1 MKEYEELTF
10 ADNFMFCKILEE
22 NEYRCREMTELR
34 LGRKSGNII
43 KDPKTEKAIK
53 LTPDGHGIRF
63 DVYFEDDEDTI
74 YDIEMQTSNT
84 AEIPKRSRYYQGM
97 LDLNYLKEGKRY
109 KSLPNS
115 YIIFLC
121 TFDLFEMGYHKYS
134 FAPMCRED
142 KSIELEDGTNRIFIC
157 AGGHRDDVSK
167 ELAAFIEYLTGKLSE
182 NNLVKDIQQ
191 KVQEARESNRWR
203 AEYMTLRDMLDDEF
217 ERGIEQGIERGIERG
232 IEQGIE
238 QGLIS
243 VIMEDL
249 EDLGGVGEDL
259 RSRISVQ
266 GDVDM
271 LRQWRRM
278 LKTCSSVDEFVAAID
293 GRELVLS

>member
-1 MKEYEELTF
+1 MKNYEELTF

-22 NEYRCREMTELR
+22 NEYLCREMTELI
-34 LGRKSGNII
+34 LGRKIGNII

-217 ERGIEQGIERGIERG
+217 ERGIEQGIERGIE
-232 IEQGIE
+232 QGID
-238 QGLIS
+238 I
-243 VIMEDL
+243 
-249 EDLGGVGEDL
+249 GE
-259 RSRISVQ
+259 
-266 GDVDM
+266 
-271 LRQWRRM
+271 LRQITKLVCAK
-278 LKTCSSVDEFVAAID
+278 LKKGKTIQTIAEETEESEDVVREIVVIAEKHAPDYDVTKIADEIAAV
-293 GRELVLS
+293 RTAM

>member
-22 NEYRCREMTELR
+22 NEYLCREMTELI
-34 LGRKSGNII
+34 LGRKIGNII

-63 DVYFEDDEDTI
+63 DVYFEDDQDTI

-109 KSLPNS
+109 KNLPSS

-121 TFDLFEMGYHKYS
+121 TFDLFGMGYHKYS
-134 FAPMCRED
+134 FVPMCRED

-167 ELAAFIEYLTGKLSE
+167 ELAEFIEFLTGKLSE
-182 NNLVKDIQQ
+182 NKLVKSLQE
-191 KVQEARESNRWR
+191 KVQEARESKKWR
-203 AEYMTLRDMLDDEF
+203 TEYMTLRDMLDDEF
-217 ERGIEQGIERGIERG
+217 ERGMEQGIDIGEIRLTTKLVCAKLKKGKTIQTIAE
-232 IEQGIE
+232 ETE
-238 QGLIS
+238 ES
-243 VIMEDL
+243 EDVIRDIVAIAEKYAPDY
-249 EDLGGVGEDL
+249 
-259 RSRISVQ
+259 
-266 GDVDM
+266 DVT
-271 LRQWRRM
+271 
-278 LKTCSSVDEFVAAID
+278 KIAEEFAAM
-293 GRELVLS
+293 